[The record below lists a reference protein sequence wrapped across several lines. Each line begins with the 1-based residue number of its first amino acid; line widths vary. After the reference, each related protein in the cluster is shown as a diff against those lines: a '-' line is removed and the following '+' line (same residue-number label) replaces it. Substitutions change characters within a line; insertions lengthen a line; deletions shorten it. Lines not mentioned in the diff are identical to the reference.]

1 MEINGEGVKCKVCLD
16 GGDNLSIWWS
26 IWTVEIDVKCK
37 DYLDGGDKLSVIYL
51 DYLDG
56 VKCKVYLDGGDKL
69 SIWTVWTVEINYL
82 DGGDKYGR
90 W

>member
-1 MEINGEGVKCKVCLD
+1 MEINGEGEKCKV
-16 GGDNLSIWWS
+16 
-26 IWTVEIDVKCK
+26 
-37 DYLDGGDKLSVIYL
+37 YLDGGDKLSIWSIWTVEINYL

-69 SIWTVWTVEINYL
+69 SIWSIWTVEINYL
-82 DGGDKYGR
+82 DGGDKLGR